1 MLSRRV
7 LVKNNHLNTCL
18 LLPTRVTLQLSVQLL
33 LRVEHTGDL
42 LRVCCDREVL
52 YILLF

>member
-7 LVKNNHLNTCL
+7 LVKKYHLNTCL
-18 LLPTRVTLQLSVQLL
+18 LLPTRVTLQVSVQLL
-33 LRVEHTGDL
+33 LRVEHTGNL